1 MLFSFYSRICVKLP
15 IFGNI
20 TNNAAERFNFSYFCT
35 QLIGIMNNKAKG
47 YLLAAI
53 SSATYGMNPLFS
65 LPLYADG
72 MSVDSVLFFRYMF
85 ALPMVAIMVKS
96 RGRSFSVEKRE
107 IWPLLMVGVFFVL
120 SSITLFRSYHYM
132 DSGIAST
139 ILFVY
144 PVMVALVMAVF
155 FREKISLQT
164 WLCIA
169 LALGGVGLLYK
180 APDGATLSLAGTLY
194 VLGSALAYTLYI
206 VAINKTILKDV
217 PSVKVT
223 FYVILL
229 GFFIFAAMAFC
240 GDGLQTPTKW
250 YLWLDIFAF
259 ALLPTVISMYCATKA
274 IVYIGST
281 STAILGAL
289 EPLAAVFFGIT
300 IFGETLGDRDIAGL
314 VLIIV
319 SVTFVVAGGNIA
331 APLVRFRKLF
341 PKLRK

>member
-1 MLFSFYSRICVKLP
+1 M
-15 IFGNI
+15 
-20 TNNAAERFNFSYFCT
+20 
-35 QLIGIMNNKAKG
+35 
-47 YLLAAI
+47 AAI

-72 MSVDSVLFFRYMF
+72 MSVDSVLFFRYLF
-85 ALPMVAIMVKS
+85 AVPMVALMLKS
-96 RGRSFSVEKRE
+96 RGRSFSVGKKEV
-107 IWPLLMVGVFFVL
+107 WPLLMVGVFFVL

-144 PVMVALVMAVF
+144 PVMVALIMALF
-155 FREKISLQT
+155 FKEKISLQT
-164 WLCIA
+164 WSCIA

-180 APDGATLSLAGTLY
+180 APSGVTLSLIGILF

-206 VAINKTILKDV
+206 IAINKTILKEV
-217 PSVKVT
+217 PSVKIT

-229 GFFIFAAMAFC
+229 GCFIFGAMVLL

-259 ALLPTVISMYCATKA
+259 ALMPTVISMYCATQA

-289 EPLAAVFFGIT
+289 EPLTAVFFGIT
-300 IFGETLGDRDIAGL
+300 VFGETLCGRDVAGL

-319 SVTFVVAGGNIA
+319 SVSFVVAGGNIA

-341 PKLRK
+341 PKLKKR

>member
-1 MLFSFYSRICVKLP
+1 MVS
-15 IFGNI
+15 G
-20 TNNAAERFNFSYFCT
+20 
-35 QLIGIMNNKAKG
+35 MNYKAKG

-85 ALPMVAIMVKS
+85 AVPMVALMMKS
-96 RGRSFSVEKRE
+96 SGKSFAVGKKEV
-107 IWPLLMVGVFFVL
+107 WPLLMVGVFFVL
-120 SSITLFRSYHYM
+120 SSITLFRSYFYM

-144 PVMVALVMAVF
+144 PVMVALIMAIF
-155 FREKISLQT
+155 FKEKISLQT
-164 WLCIA
+164 WTCIA

-180 APDGATLSLAGTLY
+180 APSGATLSLVGILF

-206 VAINKTILKDV
+206 VAINKTVLKDV

-229 GFFIFAAMAFC
+229 GFLIFGAMVFL

-250 YLWLDIFAF
+250 YLWLDILAF

-289 EPLAAVFFGIT
+289 EPLTAVFFGIMV
-300 IFGETLGDRDIAGL
+300 FGETLGIRDVAGL
-314 VLIIV
+314 LLIIV
-319 SVTFVVAGGNIA
+319 SVTFVVAGKNT
-331 APLVRFRKLF
+331 KN
-341 PKLRK
+341 

>member
-1 MLFSFYSRICVKLP
+1 
-15 IFGNI
+15 
-20 TNNAAERFNFSYFCT
+20 
-35 QLIGIMNNKAKG
+35 MNNKAKG

-72 MSVDSVLFFRYMF
+72 MSVDSVLFFRYLF
-85 ALPMVAIMVKS
+85 AVPMVALMLKS
-96 RGRSFSVEKRE
+96 RGRSFSVGKKEV
-107 IWPLLMVGVFFVL
+107 WPLLMVGVFFVL
-120 SSITLFRSYHYM
+120 SSITLFRSYYYM

-144 PVMVALVMAVF
+144 PVMVALIMALF
-155 FREKISLQT
+155 FKEKISLQT
-164 WLCIA
+164 WTCIA

-180 APDGATLSLAGTLY
+180 APSGVTLSLIGILF

-206 VAINKTILKDV
+206 VSINKTILKDV

-229 GFFIFAAMAFC
+229 GCFIFGAMVLL
-240 GDGLQTPTKW
+240 GDGLQVPTKW

-259 ALLPTVISMYCATKA
+259 ALMPTVISMYCATQA

-289 EPLAAVFFGIT
+289 EPLTAVFFGIT
-300 IFGETLGDRDIAGL
+300 VFGETLCGRDVAGL

-319 SVTFVVAGGNIA
+319 SVSFVVAGGNIA

-341 PKLRK
+341 PKLKKR

>member
-1 MLFSFYSRICVKLP
+1 
-15 IFGNI
+15 
-20 TNNAAERFNFSYFCT
+20 
-35 QLIGIMNNKAKG
+35 MNNKAKG

-65 LPLYADG
+65 LPLFEDG
-72 MSVDSVLFFRYMF
+72 MSVDSVLFFRYLF
-85 ALPMVAIMVKS
+85 AVPMVAIMLKS
-96 RGRSFSVEKRE
+96 RGRSFAVEKKE
-107 IWPLLMVGVFFVL
+107 IWPLLLVGVFFVL

-144 PVMVALVMAVF
+144 PVMVALIMALF
-155 FREKISLQT
+155 FKEKIALQT
-164 WLCIA
+164 WVCIA
-169 LALGGVGLLYK
+169 LALAGVGLLYK
-180 APDGATLSLAGTLY
+180 APSGATLSLVGILF

-206 VAINKTILKDV
+206 IAINKSILKDV
-217 PSVKVT
+217 PSVKTT

-229 GFFIFAAMAFC
+229 GFFVFAAMALV
-240 GDGLQTPTKW
+240 GGELDTPSKW

-259 ALLPTVISMYCATKA
+259 ALFPTVLSMYWATKA

-281 STAILGAL
+281 ATAILGAM
-289 EPLAAVFFGIT
+289 EPLTAVFFGVT
-300 IFGETLGDRDIAGL
+300 VFGEALGAREVAGL

-319 SVTFVVAGGNIA
+319 SVSFVVAGGNIA
-331 APLVRFRKLF
+331 APLIRFRKLF

>member
-1 MLFSFYSRICVKLP
+1 MRLLMVS
-15 IFGNI
+15 G
-20 TNNAAERFNFSYFCT
+20 
-35 QLIGIMNNKAKG
+35 MNYKAKG

-85 ALPMVAIMVKS
+85 AVPMVALMLKS
-96 RGRSFSVEKRE
+96 RGRSFAVEKRE
-107 IWPLLMVGVFFVL
+107 VWPLLMVGVFFVL
-120 SSITLFRSYHYM
+120 SSITLFRSYFYM

-144 PVMVALVMAVF
+144 PVMVALIMTIF
-155 FREKISLQT
+155 FKEKISLQT
-164 WLCIA
+164 WTCIA
-169 LALGGVGLLYK
+169 LALSGVGLLYK
-180 APDGATLSLAGTLY
+180 APSGATLSLVGILF

-217 PSVKVT
+217 SSVKVT

-229 GFFIFAAMAFC
+229 GFLIFGAMVFL

-250 YLWLDIFAF
+250 YLWLDILAF

-289 EPLAAVFFGIT
+289 EPLTAVFFGIMV
-300 IFGETLGDRDIAGL
+300 FGETLGIRDVAGL
-314 VLIIV
+314 LLIIV
-319 SVTFVVAGGNIA
+319 SVTFVVAGKNT
-331 APLVRFRKLF
+331 KN
-341 PKLRK
+341 

>member
-1 MLFSFYSRICVKLP
+1 
-15 IFGNI
+15 
-20 TNNAAERFNFSYFCT
+20 
-35 QLIGIMNNKAKG
+35 MNNTAKG

-72 MSVDSVLFFRYMF
+72 MSVDSVLFFRYLF
-85 ALPMVAIMVKS
+85 AVPMVALMVKS
-96 RGRSFSVEKRE
+96 RGRSFSVSRNE
-107 IWPLLMVGVFFVL
+107 ILPLLLVGVFFVL

-144 PVMVALVMAVF
+144 PVMVALIMALF
-155 FREKISLQT
+155 FKEKIALQT
-164 WLCIA
+164 WACIA

-180 APDGATLSLAGTLY
+180 APDGATLSFVGIMF

-206 VAINKTILKDV
+206 VAINKSVLKDT

-229 GFFIFAAMAFC
+229 GFLVFSVLAIVN
-240 GDGLQTPTKW
+240 GGVDTPTRW

-259 ALLPTVISMYCATKA
+259 ALLPTVLSMYCATKA

-281 STAILGAL
+281 ATAILGAL
-289 EPLAAVFFGIT
+289 EPLTAVFFGVT
-300 IFGETLGDRDIAGL
+300 LFGETLGGRDIAGL

-341 PKLRK
+341 PKLKK

>member
-1 MLFSFYSRICVKLP
+1 M
-15 IFGNI
+15 
-20 TNNAAERFNFSYFCT
+20 
-35 QLIGIMNNKAKG
+35 
-47 YLLAAI
+47 AAI

-72 MSVDSVLFFRYMF
+72 MSVDSVLFFRYLF
-85 ALPMVAIMVKS
+85 AVPMVALMLKS
-96 RGRSFSVEKRE
+96 RGRSFSVGKKEV
-107 IWPLLMVGVFFVL
+107 WPLLMVGVFFVL

-144 PVMVALVMAVF
+144 PVMVALIMALF
-155 FREKISLQT
+155 FKDKISLQT
-164 WLCIA
+164 WSCIA

-180 APDGATLSLAGTLY
+180 APSGVTLSLIGILF

-206 VAINKTILKDV
+206 IAINKTILKEV
-217 PSVKVT
+217 PSVKIT

-229 GFFIFAAMAFC
+229 GCFIFGAMVLL

-259 ALLPTVISMYCATKA
+259 ALMPTVISMYCATQA

-289 EPLAAVFFGIT
+289 EPLTAVFFGIT
-300 IFGETLGDRDIAGL
+300 VFGETLCGRDIAGL

-319 SVTFVVAGGNIA
+319 SVSFVVAGGNIA

-341 PKLRK
+341 PKLKKR

>member
-1 MLFSFYSRICVKLP
+1 MVS
-15 IFGNI
+15 G
-20 TNNAAERFNFSYFCT
+20 
-35 QLIGIMNNKAKG
+35 MNYKAKG
-47 YLLAAI
+47 YLLAAV

-72 MSVDSVLFFRYMF
+72 MSVDSVLFFRYLF
-85 ALPMVAIMVKS
+85 AVPMVALMLKS
-96 RGRSFSVEKRE
+96 RGGSFSVEKKE
-107 IWPLLMVGVFFVL
+107 IWPLLLVGAFFVL

-144 PVMVALVMAVF
+144 PVMVALIMAIF
-155 FREKISLQT
+155 FKEKIALQT

-180 APDGATLSLAGTLY
+180 APSGAALSLIGILF
-194 VLGSALAYTLYI
+194 VLGSAFAYTLYI
-206 VAINKTILKDV
+206 IAINKTVLKDV

-229 GFFIFAAMAFC
+229 GFFIFSAMVLF
-240 GDGLQTPTKW
+240 GGGLQIPTKW

-259 ALLPTVISMYCATKA
+259 ALFPTVISMYCATKA

-289 EPLAAVFFGIT
+289 EPLTAVFFGIT
-300 IFGETLGDRDIAGL
+300 VFGETLGARDILGL

-319 SVTFVVAGGNIA
+319 SVTFVVAGG
-331 APLVRFRKLF
+331 RK
-341 PKLRK
+341 

>member
-1 MLFSFYSRICVKLP
+1 M
-15 IFGNI
+15 
-20 TNNAAERFNFSYFCT
+20 
-35 QLIGIMNNKAKG
+35 
-47 YLLAAI
+47 AAI

-72 MSVDSVLFFRYMF
+72 MSVDSVLFFRYLF
-85 ALPMVAIMVKS
+85 AVPMVALMLKS
-96 RGRSFSVEKRE
+96 RGRSFSVGKKEV
-107 IWPLLMVGVFFVL
+107 WPLLMVGVFFVL
-120 SSITLFRSYHYM
+120 SSITLFRSYYYM

-144 PVMVALVMAVF
+144 PVMVALIMALF
-155 FREKISLQT
+155 FKEKISLQT
-164 WLCIA
+164 WICIA

-180 APDGATLSLAGTLY
+180 APSGATLSLIGILF

-206 VAINKTILKDV
+206 IAINKTILKEV
-217 PSVKVT
+217 PSVKIT

-229 GFFIFAAMAFC
+229 GCFIFGAMVLF

-259 ALLPTVISMYCATKA
+259 ALMPTVISMYCATQA

-289 EPLAAVFFGIT
+289 EPLTAVFFGIT
-300 IFGETLGDRDIAGL
+300 VFGETLCGRDIAGL

-319 SVTFVVAGGNIA
+319 SVSFVVAGGNIA

-341 PKLRK
+341 PKLKKR

>member
-1 MLFSFYSRICVKLP
+1 MVS
-15 IFGNI
+15 G
-20 TNNAAERFNFSYFCT
+20 
-35 QLIGIMNNKAKG
+35 MNNKAKG

-85 ALPMVAIMVKS
+85 AVPMVALMLKS
-96 RGRSFSVEKRE
+96 RGRSFAVEKRE
-107 IWPLLMVGVFFVL
+107 IFPLLMVGVFFVL
-120 SSITLFRSYHYM
+120 SSITLFRSYFYM

-144 PVMVALVMAVF
+144 PVMVALIMAIF
-155 FREKISLQT
+155 FKEEISLQT

-180 APDGATLSLAGTLY
+180 APSGATLSLVGILF

-229 GFFIFAAMAFC
+229 GFFIFAAMVFL

-259 ALLPTVISMYCATKA
+259 ALFPTVISMYCATKA
-274 IVYIGST
+274 IVYVGST
-281 STAILGAL
+281 ATAILGAL
-289 EPLAAVFFGIT
+289 EPVTAVLFGIT
-300 IFGETLGDRDIAGL
+300 VFGETLAVRDVLGL

-319 SVTFVVAGGNIA
+319 SVTFVVAGKNT
-331 APLVRFRKLF
+331 KN
-341 PKLRK
+341 

>member
-1 MLFSFYSRICVKLP
+1 
-15 IFGNI
+15 
-20 TNNAAERFNFSYFCT
+20 
-35 QLIGIMNNKAKG
+35 MNNKAKG

-72 MSVDSVLFFRYMF
+72 MSVDSVLFFRYLF
-85 ALPMVAIMVKS
+85 AVPMVALMLKS
-96 RGRSFSVEKRE
+96 RGRSFSVGKKEV
-107 IWPLLMVGVFFVL
+107 WPLLMVGVFFVL
-120 SSITLFRSYHYM
+120 SSITLFRSYYYM

-144 PVMVALVMAVF
+144 PVMVALIMALF
-155 FREKISLQT
+155 FKEKISLQT
-164 WLCIA
+164 WTCIA

-180 APDGATLSLAGTLY
+180 APSGATLSLIGILF

-206 VAINKTILKDV
+206 VSIYKTILKDV

-229 GFFIFAAMAFC
+229 GCFIFGAMVLF

-259 ALLPTVISMYCATKA
+259 ALMPTVISMYCATQA

-289 EPLAAVFFGIT
+289 EPLTAVFFGIT
-300 IFGETLGDRDIAGL
+300 VFGETLCGRDVAGL

-319 SVTFVVAGGNIA
+319 SVSFVVAGGNIA

-341 PKLRK
+341 PKLKKR